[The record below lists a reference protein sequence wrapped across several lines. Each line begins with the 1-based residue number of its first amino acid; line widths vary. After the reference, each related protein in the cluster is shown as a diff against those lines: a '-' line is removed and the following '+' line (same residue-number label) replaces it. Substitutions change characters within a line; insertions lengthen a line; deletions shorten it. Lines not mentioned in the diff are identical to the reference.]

1 MYRAKTAAGDS
12 YVKAGHNFR
21 RIGVCGALYCS
32 PYGERGLAGPGCS
45 ATPNEALFV
54 KPYGVVGQ
62 VEPVLCNIRDEASVA
77 QALQGAD
84 AVVNCVGILEE
95 AGKNRFDAVQAEG
108 AERVAR
114 IAAQEGI
121 ERMVHVSAI
130 GADVDAESVYARTK
144 GEGEAGV
151 LKHMP
156 DAVILR
162 PSIVFGPEDQ
172 FFNRFAGMTRFSPLL
187 PVVGADTK
195 FQPVFVDSVAQAA
208 ERALTDSSVTGV
220 YELGGPDVAT
230 FREMMQTMLG
240 IVRRRRLIVN
250 VPFFV
255 GRIMGFG
262 FGVAKTLSLGIVP
275 AMITTD
281 QVKNLAK
288 DNVVSA
294 GAKTLADLGVEPVA
308 LEAVLPEYLWRFRP
322 SGQYDAIKES
332 AKKLRTQL

>member
-1 MYRAKTAAGDS
+1 MMRRWRRDAGCRCCCEL
-12 YVKAGHNFR
+12 R
-21 RIGVCGALYCS
+21 RHFG
-32 PYGERGLAGPGCS
+32 
-45 ATPNEALFV
+45 
-54 KPYGVVGQ
+54 
-62 VEPVLCNIRDEASVA
+62 
-77 QALQGAD
+77 
-84 AVVNCVGILEE
+84 E
-95 AGKNRFDAVQAEG
+95 AGKNTFDAVQAEG
-108 AERVAR
+108 ASVLRALR
-114 IAAQEGI
+114 RKRLS
-121 ERMVHVSAI
+121 ERMVHISAI
-130 GADVDAESVYARTK
+130 GADVDAKAIMRAPKAKARLACSSTCRTRSFCVRRLCS
-144 GEGEAGV
+144 G
-151 LKHMP
+151 
-156 DAVILR
+156 LR
-162 PSIVFGPEDQ
+162 INS
-172 FFNRFAGMTRFSPLL
+172 FNRFAGMTRFSPLL